1 MQRTVHSL
9 NTAAAALIGVA
20 AVLLCGSAMA
30 QDPAQG
36 TSALTLE
43 GAAPQ
48 GTTEPL
54 PDWMKFTDP
63 YGKKQVDLS
72 TAHLADEEIESW
84 AQERVT
90 DALSFEPVTINTK
103 VTGLRTLFTDAGWA
117 SYGRLLGQM
126 QVVESVRNKQL
137 TLSTIADGKASVTNS
152 SGNSG
157 AFRWLI
163 SLPVMQSLAAQGA
176 SATNSGNHTLN
187 IIVVRA
193 SAPVADQAGE
203 QPLHN
208 DLKIDSITMAAQTAP
223 TAAPAQ
229 P

>member
-20 AVLLCGSAMA
+20 AVLLCGSALA
-30 QDPAQG
+30 QQPAQG
-36 TSALTLE
+36 APALTLE

-48 GTTEPL
+48 PAAEPL

-72 TAHLADEEIESW
+72 TAHLADEEIETW
-84 AQERVT
+84 TQDRVT
-90 DALSFEPVTINTK
+90 DALSFDPTTVNTK

-126 QVVESVRNKQL
+126 QVVENVRGKQL
-137 TLSTIADGKASVTNS
+137 ALSTIADGKASVVNS
-152 SGNSG
+152 SGNGG

-163 SLPVMQSLAAQGA
+163 SLPVMQSLAPQGGTA
-176 SATNSGNHTLN
+176 SNSGNHTLN
-187 IIVVRA
+187 IIVMRA

-208 DLKIDSITMAAQTAP
+208 DLKIDSLTIAAQTTP
-223 TAAPAQ
+223 AAVQ